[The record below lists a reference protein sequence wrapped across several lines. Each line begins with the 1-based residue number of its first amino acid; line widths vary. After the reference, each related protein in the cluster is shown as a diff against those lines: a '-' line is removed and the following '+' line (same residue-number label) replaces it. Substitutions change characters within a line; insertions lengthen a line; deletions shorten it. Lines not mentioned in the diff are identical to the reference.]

1 MALRVTA
8 LVGSETQP
16 SSRFR
21 VHQHLPALA
30 ARGVEVR
37 EVRPRIDRHAQLLPP
52 RWEGHRAVRWPTRA
66 VMHGIKVLSRAPD
79 ALATWQGD
87 LTWVQREMVPGIPS
101 WEPLLKR
108 PMVLDVD
115 DAIWLSPPAGALMA
129 RTLAR
134 EARVVVAGNTYLAD
148 WFARAARDVRI
159 VPTAVDT
166 ERFVPAPS
174 GDGPPVVG
182 WVGTASNLPF
192 LEAIEPVLARVLA
205 AVPDARLR
213 VVSNR
218 APRFATL
225 PADRVEYIAWTPEGE
240 VSCFQGLTV
249 GLMPLEDDPWT
260 RGKCAFKMLQYMA
273 CGAAVVVSPVGMNA
287 DVLAMASVGHAA
299 RNIAQWEE
307 ATVALLRDPAGA
319 AQMGAEGRRV
329 VEEHFSARVVAQR
342 LADIFYEVSGASPT
356 P

>member
-1 MALRVTA
+1 MTA
-8 LVGSETQP
+8 LVGAETQP

-30 ARGVEVR
+30 ERGITVR

-52 RWEGHRAVRWPTRA
+52 AWEARRVIRWPTRA
-66 VMHGIKVLSRAPD
+66 VMHGLKVLSRGPD
-79 ALATWQGD
+79 AWATWQGD

-129 RTLAR
+129 RTLGR
-134 EARVVVAGNTYLAD
+134 EARVVVAGNTYLAE
-148 WFARAARDVRI
+148 WFGQVARDIRI

-166 ERFVPAPS
+166 ARFVPAADE
-174 GDGPPVVG
+174 DGPPVVG

-192 LEAIEPVLARVLA
+192 LEAIEPALAQVLA
-205 AVPDARLR
+205 AVPEARLR

-218 APRFATL
+218 APKFASL
-225 PADRVEYIAWTPEGE
+225 PAARVDYQPWTPEGE
-240 VSCFQGLTV
+240 VRCFQGLTV

-273 CGAAVVVSPVGMNA
+273 CGAAPVVSPVGMNA
-287 DVLAMASVGHAA
+287 DVLALGDVGRAA
-299 RNIAQWEE
+299 RSLDEWAS
-307 ATVALLRDPAGA
+307 ATLELLRDRDMA
-319 AQMGAEGRRV
+319 AKLGAEGRRV
-329 VEEHFSARVVAQR
+329 VEARYSARVVAQR
-342 LADIFYEVSGASPT
+342 LAEIFTEVSGGAPT